1 MTEIETYIY
10 RNTQATESD
19 IKDYFKFK
27 YRGLFY
33 QQMKTHAAKLLRK
46 KGMIYT
52 DIAKV
57 INLKNHDAAI
67 HHINTKKIDK
77 VAESIVLANF
87 DEWILSKLYPMT
99 ATIYEY
105 DSRNKEKISTISHIL
120 VNK

>member
-1 MTEIETYIY
+1 MTEIETYIN
-10 RNTQATESD
+10 RNTEATELD

-27 YRGLFY
+27 YRGVFY
-33 QQMKTHAAKLLRK
+33 QQMKTNAAKLLRK
-46 KGMIYT
+46 KGMIYE

-57 INLKNHDAAI
+57 INLKNHDAAY
-67 HHINTKKIDK
+67 HHINKKKIDK

-87 DEWILSKLYPMT
+87 DEWILNKLYPMT

-105 DSRNKEKISTISHIL
+105 NSGNKEKISTISHIL